1 MILTNDPSLNFTE
14 LGAER
19 LLVHEVE
26 EFADRKP
33 RGWAVINKMGKGF

>member
-14 LGAER
+14 LGAG

-26 EFADRKP
+26 EFAVRKP
-33 RGWAVINKMGKGF
+33 RGWAVTNKMGKGF